1 VPSFTLGT
9 NEITP
14 LAMAGAMATYAAHG
28 LYCKA
33 YGIAKV
39 AGTETRPSCR
49 QVLDRRVA
57 DAVTRVLSGVV
68 TKGTGVKA
76 AVPGDAAGKT
86 GTVQDFSAAWFVGYT
101 PTYAAAVWTGDP
113 RGGFG
118 HPLVHVRV
126 GGRTYTHMYGGDVPA
141 QVWGALVS
149 GSPGG
154 ATGSVFDLAA
164 PAPAR
169 AVRSGSAPGTAAPPP
184 APAPKPACHGHK
196 CRR

>member
-1 VPSFTLGT
+1 
-9 NEITP
+9 
-14 LAMAGAMATYAAHG
+14 
-28 LYCKA
+28 
-33 YGIAKV
+33 
-39 AGTETRPSCR
+39 
-49 QVLDRRVA
+49 
-57 DAVTRVLSGVV
+57 
-68 TKGTGVKA
+68 
-76 AVPGDAAGKT
+76 
-86 GTVQDFSAAWFVGYT
+86 
-101 PTYAAAVWTGDP
+101 
-113 RGGFG
+113 
-118 HPLVHVRV
+118 
-126 GGRTYTHMYGGDVPA
+126 VPA